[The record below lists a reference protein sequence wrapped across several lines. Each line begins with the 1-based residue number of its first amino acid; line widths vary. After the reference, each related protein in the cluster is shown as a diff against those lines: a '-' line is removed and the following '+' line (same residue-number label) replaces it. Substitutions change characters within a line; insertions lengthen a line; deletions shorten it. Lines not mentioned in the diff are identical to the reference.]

1 MPVTSFLFGPPPAA
15 GAWRKLHNEA
25 SGLQTLL
32 FGRRGLFRP
41 KPALLVEEGAAPGL
55 PTNMPVDLML
65 DEPGDADLVCFAVE
79 LFAMEG
85 GLPQS
90 LGAAVSR
97 AAEIAL
103 GNQTRQIVE
112 GREREHRSRALVQR
126 LAEAL
131 PPERREDPDV
141 ASILA
146 EAGSRGAR
154 SATVVRVTHRAS
166 PDEAHPGES
175 VDFSPATLPDRWEA
189 GAHSM
194 REALRRL
201 EAESAEGDKSGGLVI
216 HDVGG

>member
-1 MPVTSFLFGPPPAA
+1 M
-15 GAWRKLHNEA
+15 
-25 SGLQTLL
+25 
-32 FGRRGLFRP
+32 
-41 KPALLVEEGAAPGL
+41 
-55 PTNMPVDLML
+55 
-65 DEPGDADLVCFAVE
+65 
-79 LFAMEG
+79 
-85 GLPQS
+85 
-90 LGAAVSR
+90 
-97 AAEIAL
+97 
-103 GNQTRQIVE
+103 
-112 GREREHRSRALVQR
+112 QR